1 MRRVYVFPAAQ
12 IIRYQLAYMLAQ
24 IPLHPEAVRRG
35 KPELATAQPD
45 AFGNYSADGLS
56 DGVLAP
62 PVTDLEA
69 VGQRHAVL
77 DQLVIEQ
84 RHAGFDRKRHGG
96 AVLHA
101 QEQRQ
106 RIDQDVI
113 DLNALHRSPGAIAV
127 PPAGGVAPPARR
139 GAAVVGDDSI
149 PVRLHSRLERRVE
162 IEQTAR
168 ALREIAVSALDVER
182 VTAVT
187 LSDHRPQFAGE
198 LEDPSG
204 TQQRSQI
211 GVPELRITAEYF
223 VAALPVKQN
232 FHARFPGRAHHTPLS
247 VIGQPVKGH
256 ILMPG
261 HALEVQPKIFGGRE
275 DEVGFSIDVVRH
287 RQGVFTL
294 VYLFVLVA
302 GGEGVEVLSDRAGR
316 LGLLSLNLSDQP
328 DDD

>member
-1 MRRVYVFPAAQ
+1 MRGVYVFPEAQ
-12 IIRYQLAYMLAQ
+12 IIGYHLVDMLAQ
-24 IPLHPEAVRRG
+24 IRLHPEAVRRG

-84 RHAGFDRKRHGG
+84 RHTSFDRKRHGG

-113 DLNALHRSPGAIAV
+113 DLNALHRSPPAIAV
-127 PPAGGVAPPARR
+127 PPTSGVAPPARR
-139 GAAVVGDDSI
+139 GAAVVGADSI
-149 PVRLHSRLERRVE
+149 PVRLHSRLQRRVE

-168 ALREIAVSALDVER
+168 ALREVAISVLDVER

-187 LSDHRPQFAGE
+187 LSDHPPHFAGE
-198 LEDPSG
+198 PEESSG
-204 TQQRSQI
+204 TQQRSHI
-211 GVPELRITAEYF
+211 GVPELRVTAEDF
-223 VAALPVKQN
+223 VAALSVEQD
-232 FHARFPGRAHHTPLS
+232 FHAR
-247 VIGQPVKGH
+247 
-256 ILMPG
+256 
-261 HALEVQPKIFGGRE
+261 
-275 DEVGFSIDVVRH
+275 
-287 RQGVFTL
+287 
-294 VYLFVLVA
+294 
-302 GGEGVEVLSDRAGR
+302 
-316 LGLLSLNLSDQP
+316 
-328 DDD
+328 